1 MSDDPLKA
9 AQTVLYYAFGKAA
22 EVAQLMEKE
31 LVTLV
36 LIPAML
42 RKTPVNSIE
51 LDGLIARLSKS
62 TLGQLLKE
70 LDPAVQ
76 VNAEAAAICA
86 DVLARR
92 NAMMHRFFTANSDKL
107 DTVETVNVLIKEIED
122 NERHFGGAYYT
133 FRDINRNLESKYGIT
148 PKSIAA
154 FLQAVSTV

>member
-51 LDGLIARLSKS
+51 LDGLIAKLSKS

-92 NAMMHRFFTANSDKL
+92 NAMMHSFFTANAEKL
-107 DTVETVNVLIKEIED
+107 DSVEAINELIEEIEQ

-133 FRDINRNLESKYGIT
+133 FRDINRNLESKHGIT

>member
-1 MSDDPLKA
+1 MSDDPLKD

-42 RKTPVNSIE
+42 RKTPANSIE
-51 LDGLIARLSKS
+51 LDSLIARLSKS

-70 LDPAVQ
+70 FDPATQ
-76 VNAEAAAICA
+76 VNEEAAAICA

-92 NAMMHRFFTANSDKL
+92 NTMMHRFFTANAEKL
-107 DTVETVNVLIKEIED
+107 HSVKAINELIAEIEE
-122 NERHFGGAYYT
+122 NERRFGGAYVT
-133 FRDINRNLESKYGIT
+133 FREINRNLESKYGIT
-148 PKSIAA
+148 PKSIAT
-154 FLQAVSTV
+154 FLKAVSNQ